1 MKKRLYLLSESFPEY
16 AVVYRQNKKEK
27 ITYENFEE
35 FKHDIPQLLEL
46 CKENNV
52 FLLLD
57 PLKCKNLD
65 FKTVFGF
72 FKQIGLNRLNDYG
85 DIGFYTLDGD
95 NPIFTDLLEEYINS
109 HTLNNDDY
117 TFESE
122 KLLNKIKNELL
133 GIDYNEKVVNKV
145 SKYFLTDEKLKVI
158 ANKKYNCKCNLK
170 SIIYKIYLE
179 TKNEN
184 DIKQI
189 VRELLLEDEIF
200 SRLNIIDKNYELI
213 GKYLSENYTNCLSFK
228 EIEKIINDDFNYQM
242 ILYYNYLENYGFY
255 VKYFDFVNDKVVFG
269 IVY

>member
-16 AVVYRQNKKEK
+16 AVIYRQNKKEK
-27 ITYENFEE
+27 ITYENFEK
-35 FKHDIPQLLEL
+35 FKQDIPQLLEL

-109 HTLNNDDY
+109 HTFNDGDY
-117 TFESE
+117 SFESE

-145 SKYFLTDEKLKVI
+145 SKYFLTDEKLKAI
-158 ANKKYNCKCNLK
+158 ANKKYNCKSNLK

-200 SRLNIIDKNYELI
+200 SRLNIIDKN
-213 GKYLSENYTNCLSFK
+213 
-228 EIEKIINDDFNYQM
+228 
-242 ILYYNYLENYGFY
+242 
-255 VKYFDFVNDKVVFG
+255 
-269 IVY
+269 

>member
-1 MKKRLYLLSESFPEY
+1 M
-16 AVVYRQNKKEK
+16 
-27 ITYENFEE
+27 
-35 FKHDIPQLLEL
+35 
-46 CKENNV
+46 
-52 FLLLD
+52 
-57 PLKCKNLD
+57 
-65 FKTVFGF
+65 
-72 FKQIGLNRLNDYG
+72 NRLNDYG

-109 HTLNNDDY
+109 HTFNDDDY
-117 TFESE
+117 SFESE

-145 SKYFLTDEKLKVI
+145 SKYFLTDEKLKAI
-158 ANKKYNCKCNLK
+158 ANKKYNCKSNLK

-213 GKYLSENYTNCLSFK
+213 SKYLSENYTNCLSFK

>member
-1 MKKRLYLLSESFPEY
+1 M
-16 AVVYRQNKKEK
+16 
-27 ITYENFEE
+27 
-35 FKHDIPQLLEL
+35 
-46 CKENNV
+46 
-52 FLLLD
+52 
-57 PLKCKNLD
+57 
-65 FKTVFGF
+65 
-72 FKQIGLNRLNDYG
+72 NRLNDYG

-109 HTLNNDDY
+109 HTLNTDDY

-145 SKYFLTDEKLKVI
+145 SKYFLTDEKLKAI
-158 ANKKYNCKCNLK
+158 ANKKYNCKSNLK

-213 GKYLSENYTNCLSFK
+213 SKYLSENYTNCLSFK